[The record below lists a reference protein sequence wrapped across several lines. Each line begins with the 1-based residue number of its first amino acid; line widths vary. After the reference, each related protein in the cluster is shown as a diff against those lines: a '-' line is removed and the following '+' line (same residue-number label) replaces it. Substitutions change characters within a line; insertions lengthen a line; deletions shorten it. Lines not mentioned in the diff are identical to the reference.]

1 MNCPARCDNPWQLL
15 AQRTSTVLQDLTIP
29 DNYWLK
35 EQVLACKIWQ
45 SPAITGSKNK
55 YCPARSDNLQQLL
68 AHTVE
73 QVQYCPVRSD
83 NPRQL
88 LAQWT
93 STFLQD
99 LTIPSNYW
107 LEEQV
112 LSCKIWQ
119 SPAITGSN
127 NKYCPARS
135 DKPQQLLARRTSTIL
150 QDLTIPGNYWLKE
163 QVLSCKIWQ
172 SPAITGSKNKYC
184 PARSDNPRQ
193 LLAQRTSTFLKDLTI
208 TSKYWLKEQVLSC
221 KMWQSPAITVP
232 TDLLICTDHLTSY
245 ICGNETLR
253 WPF

>member
-45 SPAITGSKNK
+45 SPAITGSNNK
-55 YCPARSDNLQQLL
+55 YCPARSDNPQQLL

-127 NKYCPARS
+127 NKYFPAR
-135 DKPQQLLARRTSTIL
+135 
-150 QDLTIPGNYWLKE
+150 
-163 QVLSCKIWQ
+163 C
-172 SPAITGSKNKYC
+172 
-184 PARSDNPRQ
+184 DNPRQ
-193 LLAQRTSTFLKDLTI
+193 LLFRQIFWSALIL
-208 TSKYWLKEQVLSC
+208 WQVTYVEM
-221 KMWQSPAITVP
+221 K
-232 TDLLICTDHLTSY
+232 
-245 ICGNETLR
+245 R
-253 WPF
+253 WDGHFNNSIIKQGWK